1 MKLRKKKLIEKFN
14 LDNSYDY
21 YKMLQ
26 KRHDNLNDS
35 HTIIWKASTFLNK
48 MYSLYPAK
56 SLVNNIGF
64 DGSGTHNKI
73 SDDTYKHNF
82 LIEKKIML
90 ERVTI
95 SENKEA
101 LRFIKNFY
109 RIEKILYICN
119 ALKKIFSLFSNKRV
133 INKFLYKVIN
143 YLKI

>member
-1 MKLRKKKLIEKFN
+1 
-14 LDNSYDY
+14 
-21 YKMLQ
+21 
-26 KRHDNLNDS
+26 
-35 HTIIWKASTFLNK
+35 
-48 MYSLYPAK
+48 
-56 SLVNNIGF
+56 
-64 DGSGTHNKI
+64 
-73 SDDTYKHNF
+73 
-82 LIEKKIML
+82 ML